1 MNAYLFLGAY
11 KLYKS
16 SRVNSNQKKKYANG
30 QGPGYGWLF
39 YFWTQ
44 KLWTVLIRTALICT
58 IRPFMLRTFTS
69 KPL

>member
-39 YFWTQ
+39 YFWLKNYEQ
-44 KLWTVLIRTALICT
+44 
-58 IRPFMLRTFTS
+58 F
-69 KPL
+69 